1 MQLQDFELS
10 DRYTLAHGGV
20 FLSGVQA
27 LVRLTMEQSM
37 HDRARSLSTAGYVTG
52 YRGSPLAG
60 LDSEF
65 LANQSLIDKHE
76 VKFHAAVNEELA
88 ATALSGTQQVSLYPG
103 AKYDGV
109 FGMWYAKAPGLDRA
123 VDALRHGNQAGTS
136 PHGGV
141 LVVVGDDHHAK
152 SSSIACYSET
162 AFFDL
167 DMPVLVPASVGDV
180 IDFGLYGWALSRYSG
195 LWVGMIA
202 LTDTMDSAMT
212 LVRPQ
217 EIPDFSMPD
226 HDFDVHIQR
235 HELFLDRDVRLVE
248 QKFPAL
254 HAFVQQHPIDRI
266 FGEQGEQ
273 GERDNPRTGIVAS
286 GRAYVL
292 LRETLARLGFLQES
306 DLVDAG
312 LKLLKVG
319 MAWPLNTQVLH
330 RFARG
335 LDRILVLEE
344 GRAFIEHSVR
354 SALYG
359 HSTAQITGKQDA
371 SGRTQLPTAGEFSN
385 AAVFD
390 LVSRFV
396 GRTQSGVSSQDKEA
410 LTNAA
415 GKGRR
420 PLFCSGCPHN
430 RSTQVPE
437 GSRALAGIG
446 CHAMAVWL
454 GRETDHYCQMGGEG
468 AMWIGQAP
476 FTAEPHIF
484 ANIGDGTYFH
494 SGILAIRAAVA
505 AGVNITYK
513 FLYNHAVAMTGG
525 QPVDGELDVKSI
537 VDGLTAEGVAK
548 IIVLSDDPQRT
559 REQGCDV
566 PVRHRDHLD
575 EAQLELRDSPGCTVL
590 LYDQSCATELR
601 RKRKRGLAETPKLR
615 TFINHEVCEGC
626 GDCSVQSSCVAV
638 EPLQTE
644 LGTKRHINQSACN
657 IDLSCVRGFCPSFVM
672 VEGAEVRK
680 EGQSDLDLE
689 QLIAQTPLPDLPDS
703 QAKEFE
709 CNIGL
714 AGVGGGGTSTASA
727 ILGVAAHMD
736 GLMVKTLDMT
746 GLAQKGGAV
755 TAHVRLSHRSYT
767 ESSPQIPEASAHVL
781 IGVDLITAAS
791 LGMLKLTHP
800 KRTST
805 FINTNVQN
813 TLEFVLAGETPD
825 REISLSSALKRNC
838 RNVRKI
844 SATSLCE
851 RILGDAQM
859 TNMLMLG
866 FAWQS
871 GEIPVSRE
879 ALHRAIELNGTRVAD
894 NIAAFEIGRVAY
906 HDLKLL
912 SPGQVEVD
920 QSKTFDERMNWHR
933 KRLTAYQDA
942 GYADR
947 HQELIEQVKASS
959 SNLPIDL
966 QETLLRVVADNYA
979 KLLAYKDEFEVA
991 RLYSGGDF
999 KRAIEAEFTGSPKL
1013 KVLMAPPLLPG
1024 TDPSTGRPKKR
1035 AFGAWM
1041 FPVFSL
1047 LTKLKWL
1054 RKSRFN
1060 PFGWS
1065 AERRLE
1071 RELIVEYELTI
1082 DTLCKQLNR
1091 DNASLAITIAGLADK
1106 VRGFGPVKLENVRA
1120 YREEKESLL
1129 TRFLAGE
1136 VEASDGEEIHRQ
1148 AA

>member
-1 MQLQDFELS
+1 MQLPDFELS
-10 DRYTLAHGGV
+10 DRYTLSHGGV

-37 HDRARSLSTAGYVTG
+37 HDRARGLSTAGYVTG

-65 LANQSLIDKHE
+65 LAHQSLLDRHE

-88 ATALSGTQQVSLYPG
+88 ATALSGTQQVNLYPG

-123 VDALRHGNQAGTS
+123 VDAMRHGNQAGTS
-136 PHGGV
+136 PHGGI

-152 SSSIACYSET
+152 SSSIASYSET

-167 DMPVLVPASVGDV
+167 DMPVLVPASVADV

-195 LWVGMIA
+195 LWVGLIA
-202 LTDTMDSAMT
+202 MTDTMDSAMT
-212 LVRPQ
+212 LIRPQ
-217 EIPDFSMPD
+217 KLPDFSMPD
-226 HDFDVHIQR
+226 HDFDVHLRR
-235 HELFLDRDVRLVE
+235 HAQFLERDLRLVE

-254 HAFVQQHPIDRI
+254 HAFTQQHPIDRI
-266 FGEQGEQ
+266 FGDQDGA
-273 GERDNPRTGIVAS
+273 RTGIVAS

-292 LRETLARLGFLQES
+292 LRETLARLGFLQEP

-312 LKLLKVG
+312 LRLLKIG

-344 GRAFIEHSVR
+344 GRTFIEHGVK

-359 HSTAQITGKQDA
+359 HSAAEITGKQDA

-385 AAVFD
+385 AAVFE
-390 LVSRFV
+390 LVSQFV
-396 GRTQSGVSSQDKEA
+396 GRAHAAVGSPDLDA
-410 LTNAA
+410 LMNLA

-454 GRETDHYCQMGGEG
+454 DRETDHYCQMGGEG

-476 FTAEPHIF
+476 FTDESHIF

-494 SGILAIRAAVA
+494 SGVLAIRAAIA

-525 QPVDGELDVKSI
+525 QPVDGEMTVKS
-537 VDGLTAEGVAK
+537 VCEQLKAEGVAK
-548 IIVLSDDPQRT
+548 IIVLSDDPERT
-559 REQGCDV
+559 RAQGV
-566 PVRHRDHLD
+566 KLPVRHRDHL
-575 EAQLELRDSPGCTVL
+575 EETHLELRDTPGCTVL

-601 RKRKRGLAETPKLR
+601 RQRKRGLAKTPKLR

-638 EPLQTE
+638 EPLETE

-680 EGQSDLDLE
+680 EGRSELDLE
-689 QLIAQTPLPDLPDS
+689 QLIAQTPLPELPDT
-703 QAKEFE
+703 QAAEFE

-791 LGMLKLTHP
+791 FGMLKLTHP
-800 KRTST
+800 KRTSA

-813 TLEFVLAGETPD
+813 TVEFVLAGETAGS
-825 REISLSSALKRNC
+825 EVGLSTALKQNC
-838 RNVRKI
+838 RNFRKV

-871 GEIPVSRE
+871 GEIPVSRG
-879 ALHRAIELNGTRVAD
+879 ALHRAIELNGTRVED

-906 HDLKLL
+906 HDLAWLVP
-912 SPGQVEVD
+912 SQVEFD
-920 QSKTFDERMNWHR
+920 QPKTFDERMNRHR

-947 HQELIEQVKASS
+947 HQGLVEQVRAASS
-959 SNLPIDL
+959 HLPAD
-966 QETLLRVVADNYA
+966 QREALLRTVADNYA

-991 RLYSGGDF
+991 RLYSGENF
-999 KRAIEAEFTGSPKL
+999 KRTIRAEFSGSPKL
-1013 KVLMAPPLLPG
+1013 KVLMAPPFLPG
-1024 TDPSTGRPKKR
+1024 TDPSTGRARKR
-1035 AFGAWM
+1035 AFGAWI
-1041 FPVFSL
+1041 FPLFSL
-1047 LTKLKWL
+1047 LTKLKRL

-1071 RELIVEYELTI
+1071 RQLVVEYELTI
-1082 DTLCKQLNR
+1082 DKLCSQINR
-1091 DNASLAITIAGLADK
+1091 DNARLAIAIAALADM
-1106 VRGFGPVKLENVRA
+1106 VRGFGPVKLENVLA
-1120 YREEKESLL
+1120 YRQKREPLLHQFLSGEMESS
-1129 TRFLAGE
+1129 
-1136 VEASDGEEIHRQ
+1136 ASDELHRQ

>member
-10 DRYTLAHGGV
+10 DRYTLTHGGV
-20 FLSGVQA
+20 FISGVQA
-27 LVRLTMEQSM
+27 LVRLTMEQFM
-37 HDRARSLSTAGYVTG
+37 HDRVRGLRTAGYVTG

-65 LANQSLIDKHE
+65 LANKTLLDAHE
-76 VKFHAAVNEELA
+76 VKFHPAVNEELA
-88 ATALSGTQQVSLYPG
+88 ATALSGTQQVNLYPG

-109 FGMWYAKAPGLDRA
+109 FGMWYAKAPGLDRS

-136 PHGGV
+136 PYGGV

-152 SSSIACYSET
+152 SSSVASYSES
-162 AFFDL
+162 AFFDM
-167 DMPVLVPASVGDV
+167 DMPVLVPASVADV

-195 LWVGMIA
+195 LWVGLVAM
-202 LTDTMDSAMT
+202 TDTMDSAMT
-212 LVRPQ
+212 LIRPQ
-217 EIPDFSMPD
+217 EMPDFSMPD
-226 HDFDVHIQR
+226 HDFDVHIRQ
-235 HELFLDRDVRLVE
+235 HQLFLERDVRLVQ

-254 HAFVQQHPIDRI
+254 EAFVRRHPIDRI
-266 FGEQGEQ
+266 FGDSSEA
-273 GERDNPRTGIVAS
+273 RTGIVAS

-306 DLVDAG
+306 DLVNAG
-312 LKLLKVG
+312 LKLLKIG
-319 MAWPLNTQVLH
+319 MAWPLNREVLR

-344 GRAFIEHSVR
+344 GRAFIEHGAK

-359 HSTAQITGKQDA
+359 HSTAEVTGKQDA
-371 SGRTQLPTAGEFSN
+371 SGRTQLPSAGEFSN

-390 LVSRFV
+390 LVTRYLGTV
-396 GRTQSGVSSQDKEA
+396 PSGVDSQDLGA

-415 GKGRR
+415 GRGRR

-454 GRETDHYCQMGGEG
+454 DRETDHFCQMGGEG

-476 FTAEPHIF
+476 FTSDAHIF

-525 QPVDGELDVKSI
+525 QPVDGEMTVKSI

-559 REQGCDV
+559 IKQGCAL

-575 EAQLELRDSPGCTVL
+575 EAQLELRDTAGCTVL

-601 RKRKRGLAETPKLR
+601 RKRKRGLSETPKMR

-638 EPLQTE
+638 EPLETA

-680 EGQSDLDLE
+680 QGQSDLDLE
-689 QLIAQTPLPDLPDS
+689 QLIAQLPLPDLANT
-703 QAKEFE
+703 QAAEFE

-727 ILGVAAHMD
+727 ILGVAAHME
-736 GLMVKTLDMT
+736 GLKVKTLDMT

-755 TAHVRLSHRSYT
+755 TAHVRLSQRSYS

-791 LGMLKLTHP
+791 FGMLKLTNP
-800 KRTST
+800 KRTRA

-813 TLEFVLAGETPD
+813 TLEFVLIGETPD
-825 REISLSSALKRNC
+825 SQTSLSSALNRNC
-838 RNVRKI
+838 RSVNRL
-844 SATSLCE
+844 SATNLCQ

-879 ALHRAIELNGTRVAD
+879 ALHRAIELNGARVVD

-906 HDLKLL
+906 HDLKWL
-912 SPGQVEVD
+912 SPDRADLD
-920 QSKTFDERMNWHR
+920 QPMTLDERMNWHR
-933 KRLTAYQDA
+933 TRLTAYQDA

-947 HQELIEQVKASS
+947 HEGLVEQVRAACRE
-959 SNLPIDL
+959 LPADL
-966 QETLLRVVADNYA
+966 RESLLSVVANNYA

-991 RLYSGGDF
+991 RLYSGDGF
-999 KRAIEAEFTGSPKL
+999 KRAIEAEFTGKPKL
-1013 KVLMAPPLLPG
+1013 KVLMAPPFLRG
-1024 TDPSTGRPKKR
+1024 IDPSTGRPKKR
-1035 AFGAWM
+1035 AFGAW
-1041 FPVFSL
+1041 VFLVFAVLSS
-1047 LTKLKWL
+1047 LKWL

-1071 RELIVEYELTI
+1071 RELIAEYEATI
-1082 DTLCKQLNR
+1082 EALCQQLNR
-1091 DNASLAITIAGLADK
+1091 GNASLAIDIAGLADM

-1120 YREEKESLL
+1120 YRQQKESLL

-1136 VEASDGEEIHRQ
+1136 VEPLERDEIHRQ

>member
-1 MQLQDFELS
+1 MQLSDFQLS
-10 DRYTLAHGGV
+10 DRYTLRHGGV
-20 FLSGVQA
+20 FLSGIQA

-37 HDRARSLSTAGYVTG
+37 HDRSRGLATAGYVTG

-65 LANQSLIDKHE
+65 LANQALLAEHE

-88 ATALSGTQQVSLYPG
+88 ATALSGTQQVNLYPG

-109 FGMWYAKAPGLDRA
+109 FGMWYGKAPGLDRA

-136 PHGGV
+136 PNGGV

-152 SSSIACYSET
+152 SSSIACYSES
-162 AFFDL
+162 AFCDL
-167 DMPVLVPASVGDV
+167 DMPVLVPASVADV
-180 IDFGLYGWALSRYSG
+180 INFGLYGWALSRYSG

-212 LVRPQ
+212 LIRP
-217 EIPDFSMPD
+217 EEFVDYSMPD
-226 HDFDVHIQR
+226 LGFDVHIGQ
-235 HELFLDRDVRLVE
+235 HELFLDRDFRLAE
-248 QKFPAL
+248 QKFPAMQ
-254 HAFVQQHPIDRI
+254 AFVEKHPIDRI
-266 FGEQGEQ
+266 FGDEDGAH
-273 GERDNPRTGIVAS
+273 TGIAAS
-286 GRAYVL
+286 GRAYAL
-292 LRETLARLGFLQES
+292 LRETLARHGFMQES
-306 DLVDAG
+306 DLVGAG
-312 LKLLKVG
+312 LRLLKIG
-319 MAWPLNTQVLH
+319 MAWPLDTRMLR

-344 GRAFIEHSVR
+344 GRAFIEHAVR

-359 HSTAQITGKQDA
+359 HSGAEITGKQDA
-371 SGRTQLPTAGEFSN
+371 SGAQQLPTAGEFSN
-385 AAVFD
+385 AVIFN
-390 LVSRFV
+390 LVSRYI
-396 GRTQSGVSSQDKEA
+396 GKAPSGVSSQDLA
-410 LTNAA
+410 TLTNAA
-415 GKGRR
+415 SKGRR

-430 RSTQVPE
+430 RSTLVPE

-454 GRETDHYCQMGGEG
+454 DRETDHYCQMGGEG

-476 FTAEPHIF
+476 FTDDPHIF

-505 AGVNITYK
+505 AEVNITYK

-525 QPVDGELDVKSI
+525 QPVDGELSVQSI
-537 VDGLTAEGVAK
+537 VDGLKAEGVAK
-548 IIVLSDDPQRT
+548 IVVLSDDPHRT
-559 REQGCDV
+559 RKQGCKV

-575 EAQLELRDSPGCTVL
+575 ATQLELRETLGCTVL

-601 RKRKRGLAETPKLR
+601 RKRKRGLAEAPTVR

-638 EPLQTE
+638 EPLETE

-680 EGQSDLDLE
+680 EAQLDLDLDD
-689 QLIAQTPLPDLPDS
+689 LIAQTPLPELPNTD
-703 QAKEFE
+703 ATEFE

-755 TAHVRLSHRSYT
+755 TAHVRLSRRSYT
-767 ESSPQIPEASAHVL
+767 ESSPQMPEASADVL
-781 IGVDLITAAS
+781 IGVDLLTAAS

-800 KRTST
+800 KRTSA
-805 FINTNVQN
+805 FLNTNIQN
-813 TLEFVLAGETPD
+813 TAEFVLSAEAPGGAGA
-825 REISLSSALKRNC
+825 SLTSTLKRGC
-838 RNVRKI
+838 RDVRRI
-844 SATSLCE
+844 SATNLCE
-851 RILGDAQM
+851 RLLGDAQM

-871 GEIPVSRE
+871 GEVPVSRE
-879 ALHRAIELNGTRVAD
+879 ALHRAIKLNGVRTAD
-894 NIAAFEIGRVAY
+894 NVAAFELGRVAY

-912 SPGQVEVD
+912 DPNQGEVN
-920 QSKTFDERMNWHR
+920 QASTFDDRMRSIR
-933 KRLTAYQDA
+933 KRLTAYQDE

-947 HQELIEQVKASS
+947 HQGLVTQVKAASVH
-959 SNLPIDL
+959 LTAEV
-966 QETLLRVVADNYA
+966 QEALLRAVAENYA

-991 RLYSGGDF
+991 RLYSGENF
-999 KRAIEAEFTGSPKL
+999 KCAIQAEFTGNPKL
-1013 KVLMAPPLLPG
+1013 KVLMAPPFLPG

-1035 AFGAWM
+1035 AFGAWV
-1041 FPVFSL
+1041 FALFSL
-1047 LTKLKWL
+1047 LAKSKWL
-1054 RKSRFN
+1054 RKTRFN
-1060 PFGWS
+1060 PLGWS
-1065 AERRLE
+1065 ADRRLE
-1071 RELIVEYELTI
+1071 RELIVEYESMI
-1082 DTLCKQLNR
+1082 DEICRRINR
-1091 DNASLAITIAGLADK
+1091 DNAGVAITIAALADK

-1120 YREEKESLL
+1120 YREDLEPLL
-1129 TRFLAGE
+1129 QRFRSD
-1136 VEASDGEEIHRQ
+1136 EAYRE